1 MSYFRTA
8 ILLAGMTALF
18 MGIGFLIGGQT
29 GMIIALLVAGGM
41 NLFAYWN
48 SDKMVLRM
56 YGARE
61 VDARSAPEL
70 YDMVQTLANNAG
82 LPMPKVYI
90 MENPQPNAFATGRN
104 PENAA
109 VAVTTGL
116 MQTVNRDELAGVVAH
131 ELAHIRHHDTLL
143 MTVTATI
150 AGAISM
156 LANFAMFTGGGN
168 RDNGGIGTI
177 GAIALMILGPLAA
190 GLVQMAISRTREYEA
205 DRGGAEI
212 SGQPLSLASA
222 LQKIAGAAH
231 RFLRTAQHPTAHLV
245 AGAESF
251 DALYDDADT
260 FDEVYRAIVAR
271 LLDEARTH
279 GDVLYAVP
287 GSPLVL
293 ERTVR
298 MLQEQDEV
306 AVALRPAMSFLDVAW
321 SRLGIDPIEES
332 VRLVDGHDFAR
343 AAAAERGPLLIAHA
357 HADWV
362 LSEIKLAVEDAD
374 GDEP

>member
-231 RFLRTAQHPTAHLV
+231 RIPNMAAERNPASAHMFIINPLSGVRVDKLFSTHPPM
-245 AGAESF
+245 E
-251 DALYDDADT
+251 
-260 FDEVYRAIVAR
+260 ERVAR
-271 LLDEARTH
+271 LVAISKAMGAT
-279 GDVLYAVP
+279 G
-287 GSPLVL
+287 GS
-293 ERTVR
+293 
-298 MLQEQDEV
+298 M
-306 AVALRPAMSFLDVAW
+306 AAKPAGPW
-321 SRLGIDPIEES
+321 SDTQT
-332 VRLVDGHDFAR
+332 R
-343 AAAAERGPLLIAHA
+343 ASRGP
-357 HADWV
+357 W
-362 LSEIKLAVEDAD
+362 
-374 GDEP
+374 G